1 MKGCLE
7 ARFLAIAAFLQV
19 ALSSASRAEDYICDN
34 GTRLTAIFTPAKN
47 GPGAVEL
54 TLLGSDQQI
63 ALPQILSADGG
74 RYAAGVTEFWIRG
87 SQATLRRGSEMTTC
101 KR

>member
-1 MKGCLE
+1 MRCME
-7 ARFLAIAAFLQV
+7 AKILAITAFLQV

-34 GTRLTAIFTPAKN
+34 GTRLTAIFTTAEN
-47 GPGAVEL
+47 GLGAVEL
-54 TLLGSDQQI
+54 TLLGSNEQI
-63 ALPQILSADGG
+63 ALPQVLSADGG